1 MKHMPKRQEGWNR
14 MGLASKEYC
23 ERLVGKYLAEIDSQ
37 EKKMEKNFLDMDL
50 ENVKIR
56 EDISDVVTDMREICK
71 QLKTKINDYH
81 FE

>member
-50 ENVKIR
+50 ENAKIR
-56 EDISDVVTDMREICK
+56 EDISDVVTDMQKLCER
-71 QLKTKINDYH
+71 LKTAINTYH